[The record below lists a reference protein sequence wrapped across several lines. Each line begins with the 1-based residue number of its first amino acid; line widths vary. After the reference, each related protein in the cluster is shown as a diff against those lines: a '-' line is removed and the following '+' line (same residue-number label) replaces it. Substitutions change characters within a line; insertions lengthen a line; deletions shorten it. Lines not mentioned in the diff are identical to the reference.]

1 MATSSGRSN
10 SHTAR
15 ALTGLV
21 SALLAWWLWMPLGAT
36 LIWIIKHFLF
46 GGFGQQDQ
54 SYVLFLQADFFPFG
68 VPWHLAALMWLW
80 LAIGFLISIPIVSGF
95 VLSDDFGRSRAA
107 WRTGVALLVAVSL
120 LAVFSLVGTWRAFW
134 DNDKDL
140 AKYYLQD
147 TTFVTGSISPP
158 PSSLVPLLDGAQPG
172 PGDCVLSGSADVPS
186 CVRTGTMPDY
196 DWAPRTASFAAAGS
210 VMTNSSALA
219 SQVDVMAATEHYLPG
234 GAHTPGVWSAVLDG
248 SGTRSM
254 EGVAEWDGQSN
265 TATICQFQGA
275 DSFDRAFGGFGGN
288 SLGNLI
294 AQRFPALVYVTSD
307 ITGYCAGSGPGARP
321 VLVIP
326 VERQI
331 GWEHRTVLKPS
342 GVLVVTGSPS
352 GNPVLTYHATV
363 RPGQF
368 PCQVYPESVATTQ
381 VDDLAW
387 SAGRGNMDDA
397 GFGYQNAGIQAN
409 ASNPGEYVLRSTT
422 DGHYYFV
429 TPLTP
434 RNSASEA
441 VVAYAVERADEVSS
455 GLDPLTVYVAADS
468 TNPPSLQVIQSQ
480 MTAYVNQVD
489 PGLIGTNGDG
499 DLDEII
505 PFGQGMWRGFV
516 DVDGVTQ
523 DYVDVASD
531 STVPPSL
538 VQSSGASTSPGQG
551 SGTVNC
557 GGNPST
563 MSPSQLA
570 RCIQEFASALNH
582 QESGGPTPTASPG

>member
-1 MATSSGRSN
+1 MTAASGRSG

-15 ALTGLV
+15 ALRRLV
-21 SALLAWWLWMPLGAT
+21 VTLLMWWLWMPVGAT
-36 LIWIIKHFLF
+36 LIWLVKHFLF

-54 SYVLFLQADFFPFG
+54 GYTLFLQAELFPYG
-68 VPWHLAALMWLW
+68 DPWHLAALMWLW
-80 LAIGFLISIPIVSGF
+80 LSVGALISIPIVAGF
-95 VLSDDFGRSRAA
+95 AVSDEFKRSRPAR
-107 WRTGVALLVAVSL
+107 RTAVAVLVAVSL
-120 LAVFSLVGTWRAFW
+120 LAAFSVVGTWRAFW

-140 AKYYLQD
+140 ARFYLQD
-147 TTFVTGSISPP
+147 TTFVASSVSPP
-158 PSSLVPLLDGAQPG
+158 PSSLVPLVDGSRPG
-172 PGDCVLSGSADVPS
+172 SGACAYVGAADVPS
-186 CVRTGTMPDY
+186 CIRIGSMPNF
-196 DWAPRTASFAAAGS
+196 DWAPRTASFAAAS
-210 VMTNSSALA
+210 NVMTNSSALA

-234 GAHTPGVWSAVLDG
+234 SAGKPGVWSAVLDG

-265 TATICQFQGA
+265 TATICQFQGD

-307 ITGYCAGSGPGARP
+307 ITGYCAGSGPDARP

-326 VERQI
+326 VERQT
-331 GWEHRTVLKPS
+331 GWEQRTVLDPA

-352 GNPVLTYHATV
+352 GNPVLTYDATV

-381 VDDLAW
+381 VDDLVWA
-387 SAGRGNMDDA
+387 AGRGNMNDA
-397 GFGYQNAGIQAN
+397 GFGYWNAGIEAN
-409 ASNPGEYVLRSTT
+409 TSNPGEYVLRSTT

-434 RNSASEA
+434 RNSDSEA
-441 VVAYAVERADEVSS
+441 VVAYAVERADEASN
-455 GLDPLTVYVAADS
+455 GLNPLTVYVAADA
-468 TNPPSLQVIQSQ
+468 TDPPSLQVIQSQ

-489 PGLIGTNGDG
+489 PGLISSGGEGN
-499 DLDEII
+499 LDEII
-505 PFGQGMWRGFV
+505 PFGRGMWRGFV

-523 DYVDVASD
+523 DYVDVAGD

-538 VQSSGASTSPGQG
+538 VQLSGSGGASGQSPG
-551 SGTVNC
+551 TVDC
-557 GGNPST
+557 GGNPAT
-563 MSPSQLA
+563 MSASQLA
-570 RCIQEFASALNH
+570 QCIQQFAAALNH
-582 QESGGPTPTASPG
+582 QESGNPAPTTSSG